1 MITRSTV
8 LEVDLN
14 AFKDNVNEIKKYIGN
29 KEIMPIIKANA
40 YGTYINKCLTV
51 INDFTIVGVATV
63 DEGVD
68 LRKLGFKNEI
78 FVLNQ
83 PAISEIDKIV
93 TYDITIGL
101 SSIEFLNE
109 LINRKEKI
117 KVHLEIET
125 GMSRTGIFL
134 EDLLDFLDKIIKN
147 KCIQV
152 EGIYTHLSS
161 ADSDKK
167 FTNKQLKIFDS
178 AIKIIKKKIDNIK
191 YIHALASTGILS
203 YLSDS
208 TNLVR
213 PGIILYGYE
222 PTKDVNNKI
231 NLKPICKLKSKIV
244 FLKELPEN
252 IAVSYSKTYITTKK
266 TKVATIP
273 VGYADGLRR
282 NLSNCGYVVI
292 NNQKCRI
299 IGNICMDSFMA
310 DVTDIAN
317 IKVGDDVYIWDN
329 KNITLEDIAK
339 RCGTINYEILSTI
352 SNRVIRKIK

>member
-51 INDFTIVGVATV
+51 IKDFTIVGVATV

-125 GMSRTGIFL
+125 GMSRTGIF
-134 EDLLDFLDKIIKN
+134 
-147 KCIQV
+147 
-152 EGIYTHLSS
+152 
-161 ADSDKK
+161 
-167 FTNKQLKIFDS
+167 
-178 AIKIIKKKIDNIK
+178 
-191 YIHALASTGILS
+191 
-203 YLSDS
+203 
-208 TNLVR
+208 
-213 PGIILYGYE
+213 
-222 PTKDVNNKI
+222 
-231 NLKPICKLKSKIV
+231 
-244 FLKELPEN
+244 
-252 IAVSYSKTYITTKK
+252 
-266 TKVATIP
+266 
-273 VGYADGLRR
+273 
-282 NLSNCGYVVI
+282 
-292 NNQKCRI
+292 
-299 IGNICMDSFMA
+299 
-310 DVTDIAN
+310 
-317 IKVGDDVYIWDN
+317 
-329 KNITLEDIAK
+329 
-339 RCGTINYEILSTI
+339 
-352 SNRVIRKIK
+352 